1 MDVSGIA
8 NLATQMSAA
17 QTNAE
22 VSIAVLKKAINIEAQ
37 GALALLDAVPLPQNL
52 PAHLGQN
59 VNTTA

>member
-8 NLATQMSAA
+8 NLATQMSAT

-22 VSIAVLKKAINIEAQ
+22 ASTAVLKKAINIQAQ
-37 GALALLDAVPLPQNL
+37 GALALLDAVPQPQNL